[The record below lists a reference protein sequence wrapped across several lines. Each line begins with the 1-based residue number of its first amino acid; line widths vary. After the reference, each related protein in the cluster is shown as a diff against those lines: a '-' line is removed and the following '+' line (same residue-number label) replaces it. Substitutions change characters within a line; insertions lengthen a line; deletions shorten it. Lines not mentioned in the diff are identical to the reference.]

1 MEGKRD
7 VHLRLRAL
15 GNAERLR
22 VLAFLRNAGRP
33 LSAMWQRRSPSLRE
47 ARVTTLAAWSTG
59 LVERAERPDGDKRKS
74 WWRAVDGESR
84 LEGHE
89 EASLFQAANS
99 AYGDAY
105 DRYLASKDNL
115 SDAWIEAEVGVD
127 TVLAL
132 TVDEAALLKEEL
144 ESFVRRWIEANKKD
158 GCGPRRGA
166 WAGRPCGEG
175 VPLDPVGRSTCAPP
189 TPCA

>member
-22 VLAFLRNAGRP
+22 VLAFLRNAGEATVGDVAKA
-33 LSAMWQRRSPSLRE
+33 LSIAPGSASYHIGCL
-47 ARVTTLAAWSTG
+47 VDGG

-144 ESFVRRWIEANKKD
+144 ESFVRRWIEANKKTAAAQ
-158 GCGPRRGA
+158 GEERGQVA
-166 WAGRPCGEG
+166 LVVRAFRWIP
-175 VPLDPVGRSTCAPP
+175 
-189 TPCA
+189 